1 MTASASQRNAGDRI
15 IFASCNS
22 QHYDDELSH
31 TLWPAILSRNA
42 SAFVWT
48 GDAIYADDFH
58 PPKSYLHYL
67 LGKPSPKP
75 ATPPV
80 IRDLYA
86 HLIQSPGYSKILESN
101 TTILGTLDDHG
112 MFDFCVVV
120 LLYSART
127 HLKFPCD
134 RLRMQ
139 QWRRRLRIQVRKY
152 WGLCEISSG
161 KARRIN
167 QFDAHGSSGRG
178 R

>member
-1 MTASASQRNAGDRI
+1 MTTSKSQRKNAGDRI
-15 IFASCNS
+15 VFASCNS

-86 HLIQSPGYSKILESN
+86 HLIQSPGYSKLLESN
-101 TTILGTLDDHG
+101 VTILGTLDDHG
-112 MFDFCVVV
+112 MF
-120 LLYSART
+120 
-127 HLKFPCD
+127 
-134 RLRMQ
+134 
-139 QWRRRLRIQVRKY
+139 
-152 WGLCEISSG
+152 LCSLCRSSFT
-161 KARRIN
+161 APALTSTPSCQIT
-167 QFDAHGSSGRG
+167 DATMAMSSTNTS
-178 R
+178 